1 MEQQLNKKKM
11 KYAGLTLFAVLWLSC
26 FLVALSMSMGC
37 RTVEEHVPIV
47 MPDVIE
53 KPVHEPQKE
62 IVIPIRS
69 DKPTWSYTDSIDTI
83 LIKMS
88 GYILRLEEWADS
100 ITRRV
105 EASNDSIE

>member
-1 MEQQLNKKKM
+1 
-11 KYAGLTLFAVLWLSC
+11 
-26 FLVALSMSMGC
+26 
-37 RTVEEHVPIV
+37 